1 MDENR
6 ERQMDREAEAIPQDE
21 LDHEQIEERERSAR
35 NEPIERNVSRAEE
48 RRDEK
53 IVEQRAPV
61 EASNAGLEPLFE
73 DEAAQKFRLRW
84 QVIQGKFVD
93 DPRDSVKQADDLVA
107 DIIKSVTMSFAD
119 RRSGLEKQ
127 WNSGDNNISTED
139 MRVALKRYR
148 SFFERLLTLES

>member
-6 ERQMDREAEAIPQDE
+6 ERQMDRDAEAIPQDE
-21 LDHEQIEERERSAR
+21 LDHEQIEERERSTR
-35 NEPIERNVSRAEE
+35 NEPIERNAPRVEE

-73 DEAAQKFRLRW
+73 DEAAQKFRSRW

>member
-6 ERQMDREAEAIPQDE
+6 QRQMDMDVEETSQDE
-21 LDHEQIEERERSAR
+21 LEHAQIEERERSTH
-35 NEPIERNVSRAEE
+35 NVPVEGNAPRVEK
-48 RRDEK
+48 RQDEK
-53 IVEQRAPV
+53 IAEQRVPAD
-61 EASNAGLEPLFE
+61 ASSEGLEPLFE
-73 DEAAQKFRLRW
+73 DEAARTFRSRW

-119 RRSGLEKQ
+119 RRIGLEKQ

-139 MRVALKRYR
+139 MRLALKRYR

>member
-6 ERQMDREAEAIPQDE
+6 ERQMDADVEATHRDE
-21 LDHEQIEERERSAR
+21 MEQEQIEERQRREQV
-35 NEPIERNVSRAEE
+35 ERNAPAAEQ
-48 RRDEK
+48 RRDERAS
-53 IVEQRAPV
+53 ENRAPA
-61 EASNAGLEPLFE
+61 ETLEERLEPLFE
-73 DEAAQKFRLRW
+73 DETARKFRSRW

-119 RRSGLEKQ
+119 RRIELEKQ
-127 WNSGDNNISTED
+127 WNSGENNISTED

>member
-6 ERQMDREAEAIPQDE
+6 ERQMDMDVEETPRDE
-21 LDHEQIEERERSAR
+21 MEDGQIEERERNAPR
-35 NEPIERNVSRAEE
+35 
-48 RRDEK
+48 
-53 IVEQRAPV
+53 VEQTQHRSVAENLAPA
-61 EASNAGLEPLFE
+61 ETPNEGLEPLFE
-73 DEAAQKFRLRW
+73 EEAARKFRSRW

-119 RRSGLEKQ
+119 RRIGLEKQ
-127 WNSGDNNISTED
+127 WNGGEKISTED
-139 MRVALKRYR
+139 MRLALKRYR

>member
-1 MDENR
+1 MDKNR
-6 ERQMDREAEAIPQDE
+6 ERQMDRDAEAIPQDE
-21 LDHEQIEERERSAR
+21 LDHEQIEERERSTR
-35 NEPIERNVSRAEE
+35 NEPVERNAPRVEE

-73 DEAAQKFRLRW
+73 DEAAQKFRSRW

>member
-6 ERQMDREAEAIPQDE
+6 ERQMDRDAEAIPQDE
-21 LDHEQIEERERSAR
+21 LDHEQIEERERSTR
-35 NEPIERNVSRAEE
+35 NEPIERNTPRVEE

-73 DEAAQKFRLRW
+73 DEAAQKFRSRW

>member
-6 ERQMDREAEAIPQDE
+6 EKQMDMDVDDTHRDE
-21 LDHEQIEERERSAR
+21 IEHEQIEERQR
-35 NEPIERNVSRAEE
+35 NEQVERNAPGAEQ
-48 RRDEK
+48 RRDER
-53 IVEQRAPV
+53 VSENRAPADTLN
-61 EASNAGLEPLFE
+61 EGLEPLFE
-73 DEAAQKFRLRW
+73 DEAARKFRSRW

-119 RRSGLEKQ
+119 RRMDPEKQ
-127 WNSGDNNISTED
+127 WKSGENISTED